1 MHYRGAVARTMKG
14 RSLGQGF
21 LESSFNGWLILT
33 PVLAP
38 GGQLLDLICTQANHQ
53 VSELLSC
60 NLQDIIGQSW
70 KDYCQKHVQLV
81 GVFKLCLEAVRS
93 GSVQTYN
100 WRYNYPGDYELET
113 RYLRTRA
120 CATSDHVLVSFADW
134 SDHVRLQRKIR
145 HQQEQIQYHLEYDHL
160 TGLLNRKGFISA
172 LESMMQKDERY
183 TLGLLDLDYFRELNE
198 TLGHAAG
205 DEMLTGVS
213 YALNMAVEGVIIAR
227 ISGDEFGILFPGDIH
242 EAQLQTEACL
252 AFITSIRVS
261 RKNVIFTGSAS
272 VGLVDLE
279 DTRIL
284 EGSQLLVVANE
295 AVRQAKNRGR
305 NQIYIMPT
313 SSPLLKEQQQEA
325 DWRRRIEVAL
335 DEGDLVLACQ
345 PIVPM
350 PDDKSCCPI
359 VEVLMRLNDKGNIV
373 SAGAFINAIARHPEL
388 MKRIDRWVVSEA
400 IKLQAQNPDICHAIN
415 LSGASLSDPSIVRY
429 ISDLLQETQAP
440 PHQLHLEVTEQ
451 IALQAESGQSILK
464 GLSELGC
471 CIGLDDFGTGYSS
484 FLYLQKFRPDFIKID
499 GSFIR
504 HILTDP
510 CSQAI
515 VRAMLD
521 MANTLGIS
529 AIAEFIETADIEY
542 KLMSIKEEVA
552 PNLKLYGQG
561 WHYGGAEVQTIVSN
575 VSKNDGG
582 RNNEIGLD
590 PL

>member
-1 MHYRGAVARTMKG
+1 MKG

-21 LESSFNGWLILT
+21 LEASFNGWLVLT
-33 PVLAP
+33 PVLEEN
-38 GGQLLDLICTQANHQ
+38 GQLVDLVCTQANHQ
-53 VSELLSC
+53 TTELLSC
-60 NLQDIIGQSW
+60 DLQDLIGCSLKEFCKRNKQFI
-70 KDYCQKHVQLV
+70 
-81 GVFKLCLEAVRS
+81 GVFKLCINTVQSGEAKS
-93 GSVQTYN
+93 YN
-100 WRYNYPGDYELET
+100 WRYTYSGKQEVET

-120 CATSDHVLVSFADW
+120 CTTNEHVLVSIADW

-172 LESMMQKDERY
+172 LETMVKKEERY

-227 ISGDEFGILFPGDIH
+227 ISGDEFGILFPGDIND
-242 EAQLQTEACL
+242 AQLQTEACL

-284 EGSQLLVVANE
+284 EGSQLLVIANE
-295 AVRQAKNRGR
+295 AVRQAKLRGR
-305 NQIYIMPT
+305 NQVYIMPT
-313 SSPLLKEQQQEA
+313 SSPLLKEQRQEA

-335 DEGDLVLACQ
+335 EENELVLACQ

-350 PDDKSCCPI
+350 PTDSDASPM
-359 VEVLMRLNDKGNIV
+359 VEVLMRLNDNGNIV
-373 SAGAFINAIARHPEL
+373 SAGAFINAVARHPEL
-388 MKRIDRWVVSEA
+388 MKRLDRWVVAEA
-400 IKLQAQNPDICHAIN
+400 IRLQAKYPKTCHAIN
-415 LSGASLSDPSIVRY
+415 LSGASLSDPSIVRF
-429 ISDLLQETQAP
+429 IADLLQETQAP

-499 GSFIR
+499 GSFMR

-521 MANTLGIS
+521 MASTLEIS

-542 KLMSIKEEVA
+542 KLMSIKNEVA
-552 PNLKLYGQG
+552 PDLKLYGQG
-561 WHYGGAEVQTIVSN
+561 WHYGGAEVQTILSADHLNPV
-575 VSKNDGG
+575 
-582 RNNEIGLD
+582 EIPEQL
-590 PL
+590 

>member
-1 MHYRGAVARTMKG
+1 MGATARAMKG

-21 LESSFNGWLILT
+21 LEASFNGWLVLT
-33 PVLAP
+33 PVLTSN
-38 GGQLLDLICTQANHQ
+38 GQLKDLICTQANCQ
-53 VSELLSC
+53 VGELLNC
-60 NLQDIIGQSW
+60 DLQSLIGQSW
-70 KDYCQKHVQLV
+70 REYCQNDKQL
-81 GVFKLCLEAVRS
+81 GGILKLCLEAVRS
-93 GSVQTYN
+93 GTAQSYN
-100 WRYNYPGDYELET
+100 WRYNYSGSQEVKT
-113 RYLRTRA
+113 RYLRSRA
-120 CATSDHVLVSFADW
+120 CVTNEHVLVSFADW

-172 LESMMQKDERY
+172 LESMMIKDDRY

-198 TLGHAAG
+198 SLGHAAG

-213 YALNMAVEGVIIAR
+213 YALNMAVEGGIISR
-227 ISGDEFGILFPGDIH
+227 ISGDEFGILFPGDVQD
-242 EAQLQTEACL
+242 AQLQTEACL

-284 EGSQLLVVANE
+284 EGTQLLVVANE
-295 AVRQAKNRGR
+295 AVRQAKVRGR

-313 SSPLLKEQQQEA
+313 SSPLLKEQRQEA
-325 DWRRRIEVAL
+325 DWRRRIKDAIESNN
-335 DEGDLVLACQ
+335 LVLACQ

-350 PDDKSCCPI
+350 PGQEDCDPM
-359 VEVLMRLNDKGNIV
+359 VEVLMRFNDNGSIV
-373 SAGAFINAIARHPEL
+373 SAGAFIDAIARHPEL
-388 MKRIDRWVVSEA
+388 MKRVDRWVVSEA
-400 IKLQAQNPDICHAIN
+400 IKLQAKYPNICHAIN
-415 LSGASLSDPSIVRY
+415 LSGASLSDPSIVDY
-429 ISDLLQETQAP
+429 IAKLLKETEAP

-464 GLSELGC
+464 ELSELGC

-504 HILTDP
+504 HILNDP

-521 MANTLGIS
+521 MASTLGIS
-529 AIAEFIETADIEY
+529 AIAEFIETEAIEY

-552 PNLKLYGQG
+552 PDLKLYGQG
-561 WHYGGAEVQTIVSN
+561 WHYGGAEVQS
-575 VSKNDGG
+575 
-582 RNNEIGLD
+582 ELA
-590 PL
+590 